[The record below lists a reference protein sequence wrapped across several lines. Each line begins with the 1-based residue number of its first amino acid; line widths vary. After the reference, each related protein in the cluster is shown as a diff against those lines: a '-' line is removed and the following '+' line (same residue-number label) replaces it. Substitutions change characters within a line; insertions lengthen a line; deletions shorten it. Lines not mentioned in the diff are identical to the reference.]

1 MNLENG
7 TLEDWLKNPP
17 ADAKYKK
24 GGDTYPFYSKYDNFK
39 DYLNKNVHNETTK
52 EAIIAEIQENKDFD
66 KVTWLN
72 DHGPEHIKT
81 VIQRASLLVESKD
94 CELNPREVFIL
105 LNSIQIHD
113 VGNFFGRHNHEK
125 KIIETIKDGLS
136 PAVFDRKE
144 VKLIKDIAQVHGG
157 SYKEENG
164 VKTKNTFKSII
175 SPTSNSDSYVIRL
188 HLLASILRFAD
199 ELADDKNR
207 ADIKSLKEKKM
218 PKGSEIYHAYALC
231 LEPPI
236 VNHEERRIE
245 LHYYINKEDLYSNF
259 GKYDNESDT
268 IIEKTVL
275 EEIYE
280 RTLKIHY
287 ERIYCSK
294 YWKKNIDIESIWVK
308 IEFYSD
314 LYEDIH
320 PEITYTLT
328 DSEYPNKDGLTIFDL
343 CKKELSY
350 PDGQLITTEN
360 VIKKIEENE
369 KSI

>member
-1 MNLENG
+1 MKLENG
-7 TLEDWLKNPP
+7 TLEDWLKTPP
-17 ADAKYKK
+17 ADAKFKK
-24 GGDTYPFYSKYDNFK
+24 GGDTYPFYSKYDGFK
-39 DYLNKNVHNETTK
+39 DYLNKNIHNETTK
-52 EAIIAEIQENKDFD
+52 GAIIKEIREAEDFD
-66 KVTWLN
+66 KITWLN

-81 VIQRASLLVESKD
+81 VIQRASLLVESHD

-105 LNSIQIHD
+105 LNAIQVHD
-113 VGNFFGRHNHEK
+113 VGNFYGRHKHET
-125 KIIETIKDGLS
+125 KITEAIKDGLS

-157 SYKEENG
+157 TYVEADG
-164 VKTKNTFKSII
+164 TKTKNTFKSIT
-175 SPTSNSDSYVIRL
+175 SSTSNSDSYIIRL

-199 ELADDKNR
+199 ELADDKYR
-207 ADIKSLKEKKM
+207 ADIKSLRERKM
-218 PKGSEIYHAYALC
+218 PKGSEIYHAYASC

-236 VNHEERRIE
+236 INHEEKRIE
-245 LHYYINKEDLYSNF
+245 LHYYINKEDLYSKF
-259 GKYDNESDT
+259 GKYNPDSD
-268 IIEKTVL
+268 IIEEKSVL
-275 EEIYE
+275 EEIYD

-314 LYEDIH
+314 LYEEIH

-328 DSEYPNKDGLTIFDL
+328 DSEYPSTKGGLTIFDL

-350 PDGQLITTEN
+350 PDGKLITTEN
-360 VIKKIEENE
+360 VIKKIEG
-369 KSI
+369 I